1 MTRGALESTKLRA
14 EKTDSNEA
22 VVTIIPTMY
31 DVRRTSHLPMEVGA
45 YLRLE
50 VARLAGLEGGFPL
63 ALLRPI
69 CVARNNGYWA
79 IRLVSEALLDHLK
92 SSELYLK
99 MPFVNFS

>member
-45 YLRLE
+45 YQ
-50 VARLAGLEGGFPL
+50 
-63 ALLRPI
+63 
-69 CVARNNGYWA
+69 
-79 IRLVSEALLDHLK
+79 
-92 SSELYLK
+92 
-99 MPFVNFS
+99 